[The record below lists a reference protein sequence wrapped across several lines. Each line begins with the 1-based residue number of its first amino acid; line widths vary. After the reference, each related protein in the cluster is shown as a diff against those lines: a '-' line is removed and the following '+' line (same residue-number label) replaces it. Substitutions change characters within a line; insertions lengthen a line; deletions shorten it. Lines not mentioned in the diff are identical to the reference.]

1 MLIYIELKTLDSSC
15 LVCVESAIYLIF
27 YLGRFPP
34 LVHRLFDGRNSS
46 VLDSNRFSLR
56 PPATSKACLKHR
68 RKRSWGYFHLL
79 STDKQQARPEERDI
93 EDIFTFSPPTSNKQ
107 GQKKEKLRIFS
118 PALHRWQ
125 SLCSCAEIS
134 EWPGREGNPGICRQS
149 RTWDRKKKT
158 CRLSHCQQ
166 W

>member
-56 PPATSKACLKHR
+56 PPVTNKACLKHR
-68 RKRSWGYFHLL
+68 RERSWGYFHLL
-79 STDKQQARPEERDI
+79 STDKQQARPEKRELDI
-93 EDIFTFSPPTSNKQ
+93 
-107 GQKKEKLRIFS
+107 LRISS

-134 EWPGREGNPGICRQS
+134 VWPGREGNLGSCLQS
-149 RTWDRKKKT
+149 RTWDRKKKI
-158 CRLSHCQQ
+158 CRLSHCR
-166 W
+166 